1 MINSGISFEKVDGK
15 NMVVFPG
22 DNTSESLNN
31 AMMFFMGLVVITC
44 SMFPLGI
51 STSSIY
57 YELQNNRKRKK
68 LNDSEKEK
76 LV

>member
-1 MINSGISFEKVDGK
+1 MINSGISMQNIDGK
-15 NMVVFPG
+15 NVVTFSG
-22 DNTSESLNN
+22 DNTNEALNSM
-31 AMMFFMGLVVITC
+31 MMFFLGLIVIMC

-57 YELQNNRKRKK
+57 YEYKTKQKRKK